1 MTDLISY
8 TMTRKD
14 LDEVLRTWDFVKGKW
29 DYYYMTGLPK
39 GIEIKF
45 KPHIKQYDRDF
56 VSVDYEYNTPKLGN
70 GGMDLGATSLEEVTH
85 WLKYFRKKVFP
96 KENEVVQLSI
106 FDLM

>member
-14 LDEVLRTWDFVKGKW
+14 LDKVLSMWDFEKGKW
-29 DYYYMTGLPK
+29 DYYYMKGLPK

-45 KPHIKQYDRDF
+45 KPITGRFERDF
-56 VSVDYEYNTPKLGN
+56 VSVDIEYNTPKN
-70 GGMDLGATSLEEVTH
+70 QGGTGLGATSLEEVIH
-85 WLKYFRKKVFP
+85 WLKRFRKEVFP

-106 FDLM
+106 FDLE